1 MRRKS
6 RFARMQVQ
14 AKAWDKLS
22 EEAKKH
28 WTKRRRSSQVLIR
41 RVAGIARI
49 QAKASPAKSGR
60 RFERRHR
67 LVLAKT
73 AAARYQKQIQGA
85 EAEYMAAKVEYNDSI
100 ITYGSRYWAQA
111 AAFAAAV
118 VTEQRLVHRAMCK
131 NVLTAAVTVAKQ
143 RQQQIQQGKLAARDT
158 AGAARK
164 RQ

>member
-1 MRRKS
+1 MGQVVGRSRKGLDQAAEK
-6 RFARMQVQ
+6 FAN
-14 AKAWDKLS
+14 
-22 EEAKKH
+22 
-28 WTKRRRSSQVLIR
+28 IR
-41 RVAGIARI
+41 RAAGIACV
-49 QAKASPAKSGR
+49 QAKASPAKSQR

-131 NVLTAAVTVAKQ
+131 RVLTAAVTVAKQ